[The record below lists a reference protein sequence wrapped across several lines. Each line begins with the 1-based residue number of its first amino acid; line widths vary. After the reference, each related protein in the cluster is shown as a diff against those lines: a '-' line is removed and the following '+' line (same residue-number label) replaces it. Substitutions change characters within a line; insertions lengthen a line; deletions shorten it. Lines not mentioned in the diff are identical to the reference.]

1 MIQLSPSEIKLS
13 CKFILVPVS
22 LNIKIKVQITFSHER
37 MTLTYMYLC
46 NMFFLKT
53 QGRTHKSSFGM
64 PSISL
69 NQSNLKIHAAAED
82 QEMGD

>member
-1 MIQLSPSEIKLS
+1 
-13 CKFILVPVS
+13 
-22 LNIKIKVQITFSHER
+22 
-37 MTLTYMYLC
+37 MYLC

-69 NQSNLKIHAAAED
+69 NQSNLKIHAADED
-82 QEMGD
+82 QEMGDWITYLQGWHVECVQRPSEENVIFSLSLLTPNR